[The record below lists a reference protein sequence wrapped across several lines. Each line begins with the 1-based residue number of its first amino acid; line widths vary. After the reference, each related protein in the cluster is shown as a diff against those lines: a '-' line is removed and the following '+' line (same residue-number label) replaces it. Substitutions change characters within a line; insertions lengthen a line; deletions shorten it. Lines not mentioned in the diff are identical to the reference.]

1 MSSTIPRGVAVILCS
16 AMLGCARPGAATSG
30 GGRVHGPPPGTA
42 TGSAVPAPAD
52 TAAPVQTDRRVY
64 SLRDVDPGTL
74 GLHVGATY
82 HNRGGHP
89 VAVARCGTRPP
100 AFYLEKWVDG
110 RWIRAY
116 QPNCVQ
122 VRVAGA
128 LVVRPGERLPVGI
141 TIHTAP
147 IFRSSVF
154 TVEEIPG
161 RYRIVVQLHAVGYS
175 DEGAETAEPLPRE
188 AGVSNEFQITGPEIP
203 PGRSLRP

>member
-1 MSSTIPRGVAVILCS
+1 MTIPRGVAVVLCS

-30 GGRVHGPPPGTA
+30 SWRENGPPPGTA
-42 TGSAVPAPAD
+42 TRNAAPAPAD
-52 TAAPVQTDRRVY
+52 TATPVQTDRRGY

-82 HNRGGHP
+82 HNRSGHP

-100 AFYLEKWVDG
+100 DFYLEKWEGG
-110 RWIRAY
+110 RWVRAY

-128 LVVRPGERLPVGI
+128 LVVKPGERVPVGI

-147 IFRSSVF
+147 NFRSSVF

-161 RYRIVVQLHAVGYS
+161 RYRIVVQLHAVGYTS
-175 DEGAETAEPLPRE
+175 GGAEMAGPLPKE
-188 AGVSNEFQITGPEIP
+188 AGVSNEFQITDPDVP
-203 PGRSLRP
+203 PGRSPRP

>member
-1 MSSTIPRGVAVILCS
+1 V
-16 AMLGCARPGAATSG
+16 
-30 GGRVHGPPPGTA
+30 
-42 TGSAVPAPAD
+42 D
-52 TAAPVQTDRRVY
+52 TAAPVQTDRRGY

-82 HNRGGHP
+82 HNRSGRP
-89 VAVARCGTRPP
+89 VAVARCGTWPP
-100 AFYLEKWVDG
+100 DFYLEKWVDG

-147 IFRSSVF
+147 NFRSSVF
-154 TVEEIPG
+154 MVEEIPG
-161 RYRIVVQLHAVGYS
+161 RYRIVVQLHAVGYTNQ
-175 DEGAETAEPLPRE
+175 GAEMAGALPKE
-188 AGVSNEFQITGPEIP
+188 AGLSNEFQIAGPEIP
-203 PGRSLRP
+203 AGKSLRPRPDVAGSRAEPATTVRSDDRAERWSPAPFPMRKLAGLPADEHAGAVG

>member
-1 MSSTIPRGVAVILCS
+1 
-16 AMLGCARPGAATSG
+16 
-30 GGRVHGPPPGTA
+30 
-42 TGSAVPAPAD
+42 
-52 TAAPVQTDRRVY
+52 VQTDRRGY

-74 GLHVGATY
+74 GLHIGATY
-82 HNRGGHP
+82 HNRSGHP

-100 AFYLEKWVDG
+100 DFYLEKWVGG

-122 VRVAGA
+122 IRVAGA

-147 IFRSSVF
+147 NFRSSVF

-161 RYRIVVQLHAVGYS
+161 RYRVVVQLHAVGYTN
-175 DEGAETAEPLPRE
+175 EGAEMAEPLPKE
-188 AGVSNEFQITGPEIP
+188 AGVSNEFQIAGPEIP
-203 PGRSLRP
+203 AGKSLRP

>member
-30 GGRVHGPPPGTA
+30 SGRENGTA
-42 TGSAVPAPAD
+42 TRNAVPAPAD
-52 TAAPVQTDRRVY
+52 TAAPVQTDRRGY

-74 GLHVGATY
+74 GLHIGATY
-82 HNRGGHP
+82 HNRSGHP

-100 AFYLEKWVDG
+100 DFYLEKRVDG

-128 LVVRPGERLPVGI
+128 LVVRPGERLPLGI

-161 RYRIVVQLHAVGYS
+161 RYRIVVQLHAVGDS
-175 DEGAETAEPLPRE
+175 DDGAEMAEPLPKE
-188 AGVSNEFQITGPEIP
+188 AGVSNEFQITGPDIS
-203 PGRSLRP
+203 PGGSLRP

>member
-1 MSSTIPRGVAVILCS
+1 MTISRGAAVILCS
-16 AMLGCARPGAATSG
+16 AMLGCARPGATTGG
-30 GGRVHGPPPGTA
+30 GGRENGPPPAAA
-42 TGSAVPAPAD
+42 TPSAAPAPAD
-52 TAAPVQTDRRVY
+52 TAAPVQTDRRGY
-64 SLRDVDPGTL
+64 SLRDVDPETL

-82 HNRGGHP
+82 HNRSRRP

-100 AFYLEKWVDG
+100 DFYLEKWVDG

-128 LVVRPGERLPVGI
+128 LVVKPGERLPVGI

-147 IFRSSVF
+147 SFRSSVF

-161 RYRIVVQLHAVGYS
+161 RYRIVVQLHAVGYTS
-175 DEGAETAEPLPRE
+175 EGAEMAEPLPKE
-188 AGVSNEFQITGPEIP
+188 AGVSNEFQINGPDIP
-203 PGRSLRP
+203 PGRSLRR